1 MRPAVPRPKEV
12 EVRKE
17 DDMMDVAD
25 LLEQSTLSELGPKV
39 LAVTRNV

>member
-1 MRPAVPRPKEV
+1 MRPAVLRPREV
-12 EVRKE
+12 EVRKG

-25 LLEQSTLSELGPKV
+25 LLEQSTLSELGPNV